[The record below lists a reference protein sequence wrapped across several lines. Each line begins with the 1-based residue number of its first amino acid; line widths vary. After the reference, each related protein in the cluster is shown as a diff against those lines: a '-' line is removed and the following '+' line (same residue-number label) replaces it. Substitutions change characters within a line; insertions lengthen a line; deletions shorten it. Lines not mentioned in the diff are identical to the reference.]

1 MRSEKLR
8 HEPQS
13 MVSGAKPC
21 TSVKVRSSI
30 HPFIAVAF
38 STGKNFVIM
47 TVSSFFLEFFLG
59 RSASIVIT
67 SQHDLDLIFGT
78 GLVSTVTFSLFH

>member
-13 MVSGAKPC
+13 TVSGAKPC

-30 HPFIAVAF
+30 YPFIAVAF
-38 STGKNFVIM
+38 SSGKNFVIM
-47 TVSSFFLEFFLG
+47 TVSSFFWEFF
-59 RSASIVIT
+59 SWEKC
-67 SQHDLDLIFGT
+67 
-78 GLVSTVTFSLFH
+78 